1 MTYQIVFEGTVIS
14 SATFDKADFTPEVL
28 TCVDQSGTIDRV
40 ISATDSDYQ
49 SVKQAAIDNHV
60 LHKIPNGS
68 FLLPGFTD
76 LHIHAPQW
84 PQAGLALDKPL
95 NEWLTDYTF
104 PLEAKFQDLNYAE
117 SIYHSLVNELLAN
130 GTTTGLYFGSIHT
143 DANLVLAKVCAQLG
157 QRAFIG
163 KIAMD
168 NPDQTP
174 DYYRDSS
181 AAEAI
186 DQTENFIQQLQA
198 FQEKTQA
205 ELTPVI
211 TPRFVPSCTDETLL
225 GLGELAQKY
234 NLPIQSHCSES
245 IWEDQY
251 AVKRF
256 HKRDAQV
263 LDQFGLLTDKAVM
276 AHGTQ
281 LTDQDLTLFSQTQT
295 AIAHCPISNIYFG
308 NGIMRVNAA
317 HQQNVK
323 IGLGTDISGGFSPS
337 IYRNMQQAIMS
348 SQMLQDSGQK
358 QSRITAA
365 NAFYLATIGG
375 AEALHLNSGQIKP
388 GFKADFQI
396 VHDQYFDV
404 SSNNSQEIFERLVY
418 HKSKENIEQVYV
430 SGKLVH
436 NQLGENNGK

>member
-1 MTYQIVFEGTVIS
+1 MTYQIVFEGTIIS

-60 LHKIPNGS
+60 LQKIPEGS

-84 PQAGLALDKPL
+84 SQAGLALDKPL
-95 NEWLTDYTF
+95 NEWLNTYTF
-104 PLEAKFQDLNYAE
+104 PLEAKFKDLSFAKKVYQ
-117 SIYHSLVNELLAN
+117 SLVKELLAH
-130 GTTTGLYFGSIHT
+130 GTTTGLYFGSIHN
-143 DANLVLAKVCAQLG
+143 DANLELAKVCAQLG

-163 KIAMD
+163 KVAMD
-168 NPDQTP
+168 NPEQTP
-174 DYYRDSS
+174 DYYRDDSS
-181 AAEAI
+181 QVSLKE
-186 DQTENFIQQLQA
+186 TEKFIKALQEL
-198 FQEKTQA
+198 QNHTQA

-211 TPRFVPSCTDETLL
+211 TPRFVPSCTDETLY
-225 GLGELAQKY
+225 GLGKLAQKY

-245 IWEDQY
+245 IWEDRY
-251 AVKRF
+251 AQERF
-256 HKRDAQV
+256 KKSDTQV

-281 LTDQDLTLFSQTQT
+281 LTDADFKLFRERKASL
-295 AIAHCPISNIYFG
+295 AHCPISNVYFG
-308 NGIMRVNAA
+308 NSVMRVQDA
-317 HQQNVK
+317 HQKNIN

-337 IYRNMQQAIMS
+337 IYRNMQQAVMS
-348 SQMLQDSGQK
+348 SQILKDNGNDNA
-358 QSRITAA
+358 RITCA

-375 AEALHLNSGQIKP
+375 AKALHLNSGQIKP
-388 GFKADFQI
+388 GFKADLQI
-396 VHDQYFDV
+396 VQDQYFDV
-404 SSNNSQEIFERLVY
+404 FSNNASDIFERLVY
-418 HKSKENIEQVYV
+418 HTNKENIKQVYV

-436 NQLGENNGK
+436 NSVGEDNGK

>member
-1 MTYQIVFEGTVIS
+1 MNDNILHQIQ
-14 SATFDKADFTPEVL
+14 K
-28 TCVDQSGTIDRV
+28 
-40 ISATDSDYQ
+40 
-49 SVKQAAIDNHV
+49 
-60 LHKIPNGS
+60 GS
-68 FLLPGFTD
+68 YLLPGFTD

-95 NEWLTDYTF
+95 NEWLNTYTF
-104 PLEAKFQDLNYAE
+104 PLEAKFKDLTFAKKVYK
-117 SIYHSLVNELLAN
+117 SLVTELLAN

-143 DANLVLAKVCAQLG
+143 DANLVLARICAQLG

-163 KIAMD
+163 KVAMD
-168 NPDQTP
+168 NPEQTP
-174 DYYRDSS
+174 AYYRDESS
-181 AAEAI
+181 ATALSE
-186 DQTENFIQQLQA
+186 TEKFIKAMFELQK
-198 FQEKTQA
+198 QTQA

-211 TPRFVPSCTDETLL
+211 TPRFVPSCTDETLS
-225 GLGELAQKY
+225 GLGKLAQKY

-251 AVKRF
+251 AIDHF
-256 HKRDAQV
+256 QLRDAQV
-263 LDQFGLLTDKAVM
+263 LDKFGLLTDKAVM

-281 LTDQDLTLFSQTQT
+281 LSDSDLALFNQKHT
-295 AIAHCPISNIYFG
+295 AIAHCPISNAYFG
-308 NGIMRVNAA
+308 NSVMRVNDA

-348 SQMLQDSGQK
+348 SQMLQDSGHEK
-358 QSRITAA
+358 ARITAA

-375 AEALHLNSGQIKP
+375 ANALHIKSGQIKA

-396 VHDQYFDV
+396 VQDQYFDV
-404 SSNNSQEIFERLVY
+404 SSNKPQEIFERLVY
-418 HKSKENIEQVYV
+418 HTNKENIKQVYV

-436 NQLGENNGK
+436 NNRGDNNGK